1 MTGKYP
7 LHPGQDVK
15 LRGGLNLCVPRVPAI
30 GARREMIADIQI
42 CAPPQEHHVPFGM
55 AGRKQDARASDVVV
69 ALAL

>member
-7 LHPGQDVK
+7 FYVGQDLK
-15 LRGGLNLCVPRVPAI
+15 LPGGLNLRAPRVPTE

-69 ALAL
+69 ALA